1 MSIRENR
8 RIRDIKEIREIRETS
23 EIIEIKGKLGNI
35 RENSET
41 WGETTGKFDKWRK
54 SRKLGNI

>member
-1 MSIRENR
+1 VSIRENR
-8 RIRDIKEIREIRETS
+8 RIRDIKEIRETS

-41 WGETTGKFDKWRK
+41 WGETTGKFDK
-54 SRKLGNI
+54 

>member
-23 EIIEIKGKLGNI
+23 EIIEINGKLGNI

-41 WGETTGKFDKWRK
+41 WGETTGKFDK
-54 SRKLGNI
+54 